1 MEADEPFYSLAL
13 DDAEDMGYIIHPTK
27 QEEISMWRAV
37 IVRAIKDALAIDR
50 DDPRLHRVKRN
61 QTDAECWFYEA
72 GDDFKRVCEYAELEP
87 KHVQY
92 AVLDF
97 LTSPNAEGRNLS
109 FTGGS
114 KTKHKPRNDGLKEA
128 A

>member
-1 MEADEPFYSLAL
+1 MENDEPFYSLAL

-50 DDPRLHRVKRN
+50 DDPRPHRVKRN
-61 QTDAECWFYEA
+61 QTDAERWFYEA
-72 GDDFKRVCEYAELEP
+72 GQDFKRVCEYAELEP
-87 KHVQY
+87 KHVQH

-97 LTSPNAEGRNLS
+97 LTSPNTEGRNLS
-109 FTGGS
+109 FRNGS
-114 KTKHKPRNDGLKEA
+114 NTKHKPTNYTMKEA